1 MTANQRRPGFRLP
14 WSAEGAMDDAGS
26 GDEQGHAAQAFTDPS
41 TAATPAKPSAG
52 ADAGH
57 GTADLSVAADASAD
71 AAAGSGSSD
80 EMGDHAAA
88 ASATAADDEAAVSDE
103 ASGPPAD
110 ARPAD
115 PSAAPA
121 AMEAQ
126 TPTEASAPAAQ
137 ASGGDT
143 PQPASS
149 GGFLGELLTAMRRVA
164 DETRD
169 ASLGELR
176 QRADQAIR
184 DNEADAER
192 RRGEL
197 RTQAEADVAGV
208 GEWAKAEAERIKA
221 EAEQR
226 VAARRARMDEQI
238 NAETSRVEASSAAL
252 RARVA
257 GYERELEA
265 YHAQLAA
272 IGDPAAFAAAATRM
286 PPPPALDGSAAA
298 PPQPEPVAEPEPE
311 AAPEPEAKADAAAP
325 SETHAS
331 VTNGSSP
338 AAPVADAGGQDVP
351 ATQLEPLDSS
361 AATAAASEPETL
373 AEPVATEIVV
383 KGLGSFGAITGFRQQ
398 LAAVDGIDAVGLSLG
413 TSGEFVFRATHRPSL
428 DMSAAI
434 TTLEGDAV
442 QIEPRP
448 EGGLRVTLGRPR

>member
-26 GDEQGHAAQAFTDPS
+26 GDEQGQAAQASTDPS
-41 TAATPAKPSAG
+41 TAATPANPSAG

-57 GTADLSVAADASAD
+57 GTADSSVAADASAK

-103 ASGPPAD
+103 ASALPADAPPAD
-110 ARPAD
+110 APPAD

-126 TPTEASAPAAQ
+126 TSTAASAPAAQ

-272 IGDPAAFAAAATRM
+272 VGDPAAFAAAATRM

-311 AAPEPEAKADAAAP
+311 AKADAAAP
-325 SETHAS
+325 GETHAS

-338 AAPVADAGGQDVP
+338 SAPVADAGGQDVP
-351 ATQLEPLDSS
+351 ATQLDPLDSS